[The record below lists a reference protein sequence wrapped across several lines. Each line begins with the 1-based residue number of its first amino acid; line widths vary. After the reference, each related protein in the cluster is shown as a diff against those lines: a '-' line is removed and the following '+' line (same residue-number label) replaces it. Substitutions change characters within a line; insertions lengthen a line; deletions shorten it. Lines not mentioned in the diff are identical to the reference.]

1 MKSTNSHL
9 EKQKTC
15 LLRASKRSVKASDI
29 IRSLVFAGFGLI
41 WIVLQADNMDVKSL
55 KIGTNLGNATLML
68 CGTVIFEFTHLTF
81 DVAVNLY
88 QGRFNRLWSDYTMK
102 RVFDFLWILWFAKI
116 ISVIVGY
123 IFILCAIV

>member
-1 MKSTNSHL
+1 MKNTNSQL

-88 QGRFNRLWSDYTMK
+88 
-102 RVFDFLWILWFAKI
+102 
-116 ISVIVGY
+116 
-123 IFILCAIV
+123 